1 MEHHPMTIEKRQRV
15 MTGAARW
22 LALGMVLATP
32 MLPLAA
38 RADDDEV
45 SQKVD
50 PAEQA
55 ERWDLVRSAV
65 FDNRPVQDAGDAV
78 QIDAPDFWRESAM
91 VPITIRLDPSK
102 HIVSLSLFV
111 DNNPAPQVGVF
122 HFGPAMS
129 IGEIKMFVR
138 VNTLS
143 LVHAVAETADGSLLS
158 TARYVKAQGG
168 CATPST
174 GQLKEI
180 LARLGQIQLRR
191 VRPDEG
197 SEVVSRL
204 LINHPNYNGMQMAGA
219 STTLVPARYLETI
232 SVKTG
237 EVTVFDLDSS
247 ISLSEDPSIS
257 FSYTPAGDGVV
268 EVVAKDSIGTVFKR
282 RFAALAQ

>member
-1 MEHHPMTIEKRQRV
+1 MTIEKRHRGLAV
-15 MTGAARW
+15 TVRW
-22 LALGMVLATP
+22 LALGVALALP
-32 MLPLAA
+32 GLPLAA

-50 PAEQA
+50 PVEQA

-65 FDNRPVQDAGDAV
+65 FDNRPVQDAGDTV
-78 QIDAPDFWRESAM
+78 RIEAPDFWRESAM

-129 IGEIKMFVR
+129 VGEIKLFVR

-143 LVHAVAETADGSLLS
+143 LVHAVVETADGSLLS

-180 LARLGQIQLRR
+180 IARLGQIQLRR
-191 VRPDEG
+191 ERPDDG
-197 SEVVSRL
+197 SNVVSRL
-204 LINHPNYNGMQMAGA
+204 TINHPNYNGMQMSGG
-219 STTLVPARYLETI
+219 STTLIPPRYLEKI
-232 SVKTG
+232 SVRSG
-237 EVTVFDLDSS
+237 GVTVFDLDSS

-257 FSYTPAGDGVV
+257 FTYTPAGNGVM
-268 EVVAKDSIGTVFKR
+268 EVVATDSIGTVFTR